1 MIKPSQDEL
10 LNIVPIAF
18 DLGAIVVTRG
28 VDAFLD
34 GNYGALFPMINRHIN
49 CDWGDCSKEDAIS
62 NNWATHKGNRI
73 LSSYELNGESIW
85 IITEHDRSVTTI
97 LFPSE
102 Y

>member
-1 MIKPSQDEL
+1 MTTPSQDEL

-18 DLGAIVVTRG
+18 DLGVIVATRG
-28 VDAFLD
+28 VDAFID
-34 GNYGALFPMINRHIN
+34 GNYVALIPLLNRHIN
-49 CDWGDCSKEDAIS
+49 CDWGDCPKEDAIS

-73 LSSYELNGESIW
+73 HSSYELNGEKIW

>member
-1 MIKPSQDEL
+1 MTTPSQDEL

-18 DLGAIVVTRG
+18 DLGDIVVTRG

-34 GNYGALFPMINRHIN
+34 GKHEALIPMINRHIN
-49 CDWGDCSKEDAIS
+49 CDWGNCPKEDAIS
-62 NNWATHKGNRI
+62 NNWATHKGERI
-73 LSSYELNGESIW
+73 LSSYELNGENIW
-85 IITEHDRSVTTI
+85 IITEWDRSVTTI

>member
-1 MIKPSQDEL
+1 MIKPSQDE
-10 LNIVPIAF
+10 NITPKAF
-18 DLGAIVVTRG
+18 TLGALVITRG

-62 NNWATHKGNRI
+62 NNWATHRGERI
-73 LSSYELNGESIW
+73 ISSYELQGEKIW
-85 IITEHDRSVTTI
+85 IITEWDRSVTTI
-97 LFPSE
+97 LFPYE

>member
-1 MIKPSQDEL
+1 MTTSSQDEIQ
-10 LNIVPIAF
+10 NIEPLEF

-34 GNYGALFPMINRHIN
+34 GNHLPLVIPLNQHKKG
-49 CDWGDCSKEDAIS
+49 DWGLCCEEDAIS
-62 NNWATHKGNRI
+62 NNFATHNGDRV
-73 LSSYELNGESIW
+73 LSVYEINDERIW
-85 IITEHDRSVTTI
+85 IITEWDRSVTTI